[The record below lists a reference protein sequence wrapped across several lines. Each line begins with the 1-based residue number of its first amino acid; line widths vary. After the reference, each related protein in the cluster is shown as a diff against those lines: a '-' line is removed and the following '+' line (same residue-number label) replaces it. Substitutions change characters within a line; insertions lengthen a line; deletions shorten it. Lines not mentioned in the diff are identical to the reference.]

1 MHSTRL
7 QLAALLGCVLLAL
20 PTLSAAIP
28 VTHNFSVKGIDGP
41 LAGVESWG
49 SFSYDSSIMPLSGT
63 GLVGGSATNFDFVL
77 NWGGTTYTE
86 SQIKSGG
93 ILFAGGQFAGAL
105 FGTVCRTDFSC
116 VLAPLPLGALFVDM
130 STSPLF
136 PGLFSYNLDGTQRI
150 GTVRMKAVPEPSTT
164 ALLCL
169 ALLGVATFRYR
180 SRRRFGRA
188 DRLR

>member
-20 PTLSAAIP
+20 PTLAAAIP
-28 VTHNFSVKGIDGP
+28 ITHNFTVKGIDGP

-49 SFSYDSSIMPLSGT
+49 SFSYDSSIIPLSGT
-63 GLVGGSATNFDFVL
+63 GIVGGSATNFDFVL

-116 VLAPLPLGALFVDM
+116 LLAPLPLGALFVDIAA
-130 STSPLF
+130 SPF

-150 GTVRMKAVPEPSTT
+150 GSVRMKAVPEPSTT

-169 ALLGVATFRYR
+169 ALLGVATYRYR
-180 SRRRFGRA
+180 SWQRFGRA
-188 DRLR
+188 DRPT